1 MKFLEILL
9 GSRSL
14 PSTIS
19 TVFSL
24 GTISLVEIGLVLL
37 WMLSPIGGQASLRI
51 LNVQNVTGTTTNST
65 WGAVNPASLNRN
77 NLEDSLQLKADYISA
92 FNSIATVSYGNTTS
106 VMSSNSRGG
115 AS

>member
-51 LNVQNVTGTTTNST
+51 LNVQNVTGATTNST
-65 WGAVNPASLNRN
+65 WGAVNPASLNTN

-92 FNSIATVSYGNTTS
+92 FNSIAMVSYSNTTN
-106 VMSSNSRGG
+106 VMSSDSRGG
-115 AS
+115 AF